1 MPHRASGVGTSS
13 PGRPQPLRATV
24 PFQGTSE
31 SGATTFLRTHG
42 RTGCGSV
49 GNRAG
54 TATGVLPGAAG
65 SRSPLSG
72 PLLGPCTQDH
82 GRRFVSPH
90 DSPEWHRDDSP
101 VCRAPRSKTVPAPAA
116 HGCHWA
122 YPAPAGLTRSYPGL
136 PLTIMGPYLS
146 GQWPRHFTCLGLPGL
161 NHKAT
166 QTPRA
171 WTDGEGE
178 QQRSG
183 RHHRSASWGG
193 SDPRREVSISGP
205 EVGMPFSTS
214 LLAMERSS
222 LEGLNQEIE
231 TVFLQGNSD
240 TDKLQHPHNLMDGR
254 RAPPPGLASDF
265 HLQRP
270 KCLRRPSTPTAG
282 QKSRAF
288 NSRLAKAD
296 SRDERMLCGRSSSPF
311 VCICISPSTDE
322 LQEKSGPDIVSILV
336 TSSTASK
343 HVLKDPCQP
352 LLDYFPRL
360 NGSTFVR
367 EAPEGCEIKA
377 FEEHVVGNLK
387 MAAFLPPDKSKVYFV
402 PTSDSAFISVKTLK
416 APSWALGNRMKSPN
430 ELYSFPA
437 FPSCQS
443 DGSSGSSELALPGT
457 IRPGERTVAAS
468 LKAQAVAQRPKMLA
482 GDFPGL
488 PLLC

>member
-1 MPHRASGVGTSS
+1 MPHRAGSLGTSS

-24 PFQGTSE
+24 PFQGNADG
-31 SGATTFLRTHG
+31 GATTLLRAHG
-42 RTGCGSV
+42 RTGCGAV
-49 GNRAG
+49 GNRAVPTGAFPG
-54 TATGVLPGAAG
+54 TTG

-72 PLLGPCTQDH
+72 PFLGPCTQEH
-82 GRRFVSPH
+82 GRRCASSH
-90 DSPEWHRDDSP
+90 DSPEWKSDGSL
-101 VCRAPRSKTVPAPAA
+101 VCTGPRSKTVPAPAA
-116 HGCHWA
+116 HRCHWA
-122 YPAPAGLTRSYPGL
+122 YPATPGLTRSYPGL

-146 GQWPRHFTCLGLPGL
+146 GQWPRHFSCRGLPGL

-178 QQRSG
+178 RQRSG

-193 SDPRREVSISGP
+193 SDPRREIAKLRIQLQQSRQIGERTRVGATEASGKESDGQSGCPNGLGRMTLSEESLALREASCRGQVSISGP
-205 EVGMPFSTS
+205 EVGTPFSTS

-254 RAPPPGLASDF
+254 RAPPPGLVSDF

-282 QKSRAF
+282 QKSRAS

-296 SRDERMLCGRSSSPF
+296 SRDERMLCGRSTSPF

-322 LQEKSGPDIVSILV
+322 LGEKSGPDIVSILV
-336 TSSTASK
+336 TSSTAPK
-343 HVLKDPCQP
+343 LVLKDLCQP
-352 LLDYFPRL
+352 LLDSFPRL
-360 NGSTFVR
+360 NGSTFMR

-377 FEEHVVGNLK
+377 FEEHVLR
-387 MAAFLPPDKSKVYFV
+387 
-402 PTSDSAFISVKTLK
+402 
-416 APSWALGNRMKSPN
+416 W
-430 ELYSFPA
+430 
-437 FPSCQS
+437 
-443 DGSSGSSELALPGT
+443 
-457 IRPGERTVAAS
+457 
-468 LKAQAVAQRPKMLA
+468 ML
-482 GDFPGL
+482 
-488 PLLC
+488 